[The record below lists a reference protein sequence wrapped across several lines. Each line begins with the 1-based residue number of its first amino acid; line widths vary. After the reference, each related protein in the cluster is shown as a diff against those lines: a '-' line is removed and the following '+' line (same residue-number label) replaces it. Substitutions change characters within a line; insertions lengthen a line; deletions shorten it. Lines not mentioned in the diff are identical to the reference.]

1 MNVKKLM
8 TWGGIAFLIFFV
20 SQRPG
25 AAGDGVRAI
34 VEMVISVAEGFADF
48 AGHLV
53 P

>member
-1 MNVKKLM
+1 MNMKKLM

-34 VEMVISVAEGFADF
+34 VELVVSVAKGFADF
-48 AGHLV
+48 AVNLV

>member
-1 MNVKKLM
+1 MNMKKLM

-25 AAGDGVRAI
+25 AAGDGVQAI
-34 VEMVISVAEGFADF
+34 VSMVFSVAEGFADF
-48 AGHLV
+48 AGNLV